1 MVWIVI
7 DMACLLL
14 FGVLFLLTRNYQ
26 KAYVRTLDKKEYS
39 LKALYPLCLFLL
51 LETPMGRMFGKQEKE
66 REMLSHLHI
75 GEDVEE
81 VQILYWCKKLSM
93 MFLVVLGCAFFALVM
108 AFQGGGMASLKEG
121 RYIERQKT
129 GQGEKSVTINVSGEE
144 RQETSFSVT
153 VPEQAYTEEEL
164 SQKME
169 EAKEYVEKHYLG
181 KNKEREKI
189 TTDLNLITSIPDN
202 AISVSWSSWDEDI
215 IADDGMLNNGRI
227 TEEIICTITA
237 RLTYGETSEEMSF
250 DVVVL
255 PAERMSQ
262 EDWEQEVAEALE
274 GAGVSEQTE
283 KVMELPEEIRG
294 EKVYYQEPEKKQ
306 NYGIFLLLAILV
318 GIVLWIAMG
327 SDLKKKYIARH
338 KQMLLDYPELVN
350 KFVLLLGAGMT
361 VNSAWGKIAS
371 EYEKKLQSKSIEK
384 RYAYEEWKVTWSE
397 MSNGMTS
404 MTALEHFGQRAK
416 LIPYLKFSTLLSQ
429 NLRKG
434 TKGLLELLE
443 HEALD
448 AFESRKQATKQLA
461 EEAGTKLLAPMM
473 IMLVLVM
480 VIIMAPAMMSM

>member
-7 DMACLLL
+7 DVVCLFI
-14 FGVLFLLTRNYQ
+14 FGVLFLLTGNYQ

-39 LKALYPLCLFLL
+39 LKLLYPLCLFLL
-51 LETPMGRMFGKQEKE
+51 LETPMGRMLGKQEKE
-66 REMLSHLHI
+66 REILSHLHI

-81 VQILYWCKKLSM
+81 MQILYWCKKLSM
-93 MFLVVLGCAFFALVM
+93 VFLVVAGCALFALVM
-108 AFQGGGMASLKEG
+108 AFQGGGVDSLKEG

-144 RQETSFSVT
+144 REETAFSVT
-153 VPEQAYTEEEL
+153 VPEQIYTEEEL

-169 EAKEYVEKHYLG
+169 EAKEYVNKHYLG
-181 KNKEREKI
+181 QNKKKEEI
-189 TTDLNLITSIPDN
+189 TTDLNLLTSIPN
-202 AISVSWSSWDEDI
+202 SAISVRWSSWDEEI
-215 IADDGMLNNGRI
+215 ITEDGILNNGRI
-227 TEEIICTITA
+227 TEETICTITA
-237 RLTYGETSEEMSF
+237 RLTYGETSEEMAF

-255 PAERMSQ
+255 PAEHMSQ
-262 EDWEQEVAEALE
+262 EDWEQEVADALE
-274 GAGVSEQTE
+274 DAGDSKQTE

-294 EKVYYQEPEKKQ
+294 EKVFYQEPEKKQ
-306 NYGIFLLLAILV
+306 NYGIFLLLGILI

-327 SDLKKKYIARH
+327 SDLKKKYMARH

-361 VNSAWGKIAS
+361 LNSAWGKIAS
-371 EYEKKLQSKSIEK
+371 EYDKKLRSKSMKK

-416 LIPYLKFSTLLSQ
+416 LVPYLKFSTLLSQ

-434 TKGLLELLE
+434 SKGLLELLE

>member
-7 DMACLLL
+7 DMVCLFL
-14 FGVLFLLTRNYQ
+14 FGVLFLLTANYQ
-26 KAYVRTLDKKEYS
+26 KAYIRTLDKKEYR
-39 LKALYPLCLFLL
+39 LKVLYPLCLFLL
-51 LETPMGRMFGKQEKE
+51 LETPMGRMLGKQEKE

-75 GEDVEE
+75 GENVEE
-81 VQILYWCKKLSM
+81 MQILYWCKKLSM
-93 MFLVVLGCAFFALVM
+93 MFLVVAGCAFFALVM
-108 AFQGGGMASLKEG
+108 AFQGGGVASLKEG
-121 RYIERQKT
+121 RYIERQKI

-144 RQETSFSVT
+144 REETSFSVT
-153 VPEQAYTEEEL
+153 VPEQTYTEEEL

-169 EAKEYVEKHYLG
+169 EAKEYVNKHYLG
-181 KNKEREKI
+181 KNKKKEEI
-189 TTDLNLITSIPDN
+189 TTDLNLITSIPN
-202 AISVSWSSWDEDI
+202 SAISVRWSIWDEDI
-215 IADDGMLNNGRI
+215 IEEDGILNNGRI
-227 TEEIICTITA
+227 TEETICTITA
-237 RLTYGETSEEMSF
+237 RLTYGEISEEMSF

-262 EDWEQEVAEALE
+262 GDWEQEVKEALE
-274 GAGVSEQTE
+274 SAGVSNQTKE
-283 KVMELPEEIRG
+283 VMELPERVHG

-306 NYGIFLLLAILV
+306 NYGKFLLFGILI
-318 GIVLWIAMG
+318 GIVLWIAIG
-327 SDLKKKYIARH
+327 SDLKKRYIARH

-361 VNSAWGKIAS
+361 VNSAWQKISS
-371 EYEKKLQSKSIEK
+371 EYDKKLQSRTIEK

-404 MTALEHFGQRAK
+404 TTALEHFGQRAK
-416 LIPYLKFSTLLSQ
+416 LLPYLKFSTLLSQ

-434 TKGLLELLE
+434 TKGLLEILE
-443 HEALD
+443 HEVLD